1 MNLVDILIWV
11 VLLICAV
18 KGFMKGLVRE
28 VCSLLGLIV
37 GGWAAV
43 VWCRPVAEVFQPHI
57 PFSHTVTLLISFG
70 LIFLALGL
78 IFFLLG
84 YLLTTLLK
92 IVFLSSLNRIG
103 GVLLGILQGALVLC
117 VLLVLGTS
125 GPVPPKVRSY
135 VEKSASARPFLACGR
150 ELLSWWHFGSG
161 TRGTS
166 GADISSRSVHP
177 GFFSGAGR
185 SR

>member
-28 VCSLLGLIV
+28 VCSLLGLVV

-43 VWCRPVAEVFQPHI
+43 AWCRPVAEVLQPHI

-70 LIFLALGL
+70 LVFLALGL
-78 IFFLLG
+78 FFFLLG

-92 IVFLSSLNRIG
+92 IVLLGSLNRVG
-103 GVLLGILQGALVLC
+103 GVLLGILQGTLVLC
-117 VLLVLGTS
+117 IVLALGTA
-125 GPVPPKVRSY
+125 GPVPVKVRSY
-135 VEKSASARPFLACGR
+135 VEKSASARPFLVCGR
-150 ELLSWWHFGSG
+150 ELLSWWNTGSG
-161 TRGTS
+161 GGEIRGA
-166 GADISSRSVHP
+166 GIPSRAEHQGP
-177 GFFSGAGR
+177 IPGAGR